1 MEPNTIRKMTGATA
15 DRFSISERGYIK
27 PGYYAD
33 ITVFN
38 ETALSDGESD
48 QEHSFGIE
56 KVYINGTKVLD
67 GSAIEATAL
76 KHTGRVMKN

>member
-1 MEPNTIRKMTGATA
+1 MKLLKNGLIYDGTGSAA
-15 DRFSISERGYIK
+15 FR
-27 PGYYAD
+27 AD

-38 ETALSDGESD
+38 ETALRDGESD

-67 GSAIEATAL
+67 GSVIEATAL